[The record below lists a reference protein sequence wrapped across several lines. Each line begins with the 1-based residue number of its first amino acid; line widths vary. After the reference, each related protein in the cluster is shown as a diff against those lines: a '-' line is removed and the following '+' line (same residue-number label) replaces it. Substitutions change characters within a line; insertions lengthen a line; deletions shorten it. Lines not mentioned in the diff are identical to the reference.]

1 MRAKGSLLIKGGRI
15 VDPATGIDRVADLL
29 VKNGLV
35 EKISQPGERLGS
47 KTQEVISA
55 QGKVV
60 VPGLIDIHTH
70 LREPG
75 REDEETILSG
85 SQAAVA
91 GGFTAVACM
100 ANTYPPIDSQEGVR
114 FVLERA
120 KQANCRIYPIAAVT
134 KGLKGEELT
143 EVADLV
149 KSGTVAISDDG
160 NPVTRSQIMRRALEY
175 SKIFDIPIISHCE
188 DRDLSSRGVINES
201 YTSTLL
207 GLGGIPSVSEE
218 IMVARDIHL
227 AQFTQGRL
235 HLAHLSTAGSL
246 SLVREAKGKGIR
258 VTAEVTPHHLILS
271 DELIRQSFDPNLK
284 MNPPLREKKDIEA
297 LREGLAD
304 GTIDCIVTDHA
315 PHSPEEKDV
324 EFDAAPFG
332 IIGLET
338 SLGLILTELY
348 HKGILGLKDIIS
360 LMSTNPAQ
368 ILGLKGGSLKVGDP
382 ADITIIDLE
391 REWKVKPSQFKSKS
405 RNTPFGGWIL
415 KGKAIA
421 TIVGG
426 GIVYREGI

>member
-35 EKISQPGERLGS
+35 EGISRPGERMDS
-47 KTQEVISA
+47 KAQEVISA
-55 QGKVV
+55 QGKAV

-91 GGFTAVACM
+91 GGFAAVACM

-120 KQANCRIYPIAAVT
+120 KQAKCRIYPIAAVT
-134 KGLKGEELT
+134 KGLKGEELA

-160 NPVTRSQIMRRALEY
+160 NPIARSQIMRRALEY

-188 DRDLSSRGVINES
+188 DKDLSSEGVINES

-235 HLAHLSTAGSL
+235 HIAHLSTAGSL
-246 SLVREAKGKGIR
+246 SLVREAKRKGIR

-284 MNPPLREKKDIEA
+284 MNPPLREKKDIKA
-297 LREGLAD
+297 LREGLVD

-348 HKGILGLKDIIS
+348 HKGVLGLKDIIS

-368 ILGLKGGSLKVGDP
+368 ILGPKGGSLKVGDP

>member
-1 MRAKGSLLIKGGRI
+1 M
-15 VDPATGIDRVADLL
+15 D
-29 VKNGLV
+29 
-35 EKISQPGERLGS
+35 S

-85 SQAAVA
+85 SQAAAA

-100 ANTYPPIDSQEGVR
+100 ANTNPSIDSQEGVR

-120 KQANCRIYPIAAVT
+120 KQARCRIYPIAAVT
-134 KGLKGEELT
+134 KGQRGEELT
-143 EVADLV
+143 EMADLT
-149 KSGTVAISDDG
+149 KSGAVALSDDG
-160 NPVTRSQIMRRALEY
+160 NPVSRSQIMRRALEY
-175 SKIFDIPIISHCE
+175 SKIFDVPIISHCE
-188 DRDLSSRGVINES
+188 DRDLSSGGVINES

-207 GLGGIPSVSEE
+207 GLGGIPSISEE

-235 HLAHLSTAGSL
+235 HLAHLSTAGSIA
-246 SLVREAKGKGIR
+246 LVREAKKRGIR

-315 PHSPEEKDV
+315 PHSAEEKDV

-360 LMSTNPAQ
+360 LMSTKPAQ

-382 ADITIIDLE
+382 ADITIIDLQK
-391 REWKVKPSQFKSKS
+391 EWKVKPAQFKSKS

-426 GIVYREGI
+426 EIVYREGI

>member
-1 MRAKGSLLIKGGRI
+1 MGVKGSLLIKGGRI

-55 QGKVV
+55 QGKAV

-160 NPVTRSQIMRRALEY
+160 NPVARSQIMRRALEY
-175 SKIFDIPIISHCE
+175 SKIFNIPIISHCE
-188 DRDLSSRGVINES
+188 DKDLSSGGVINES

-218 IMVARDIHL
+218 IIVARDIHL

-246 SLVREAKGKGIR
+246 ALVREAKGKGIR

-391 REWKVKPSQFKSKS
+391 KEWKVKPSQFKSKS

>member
-35 EKISQPGERLGS
+35 ERISQPGERLDS
-47 KTQEVISA
+47 KAQEVISA

-75 REDEETILSG
+75 REDEETIVSG
-85 SQAAVA
+85 SLAAVA

-114 FVLERA
+114 FVLEKA
-120 KQANCRIYPIAAVT
+120 KQANCHIYPIAAVT

-175 SKIFDIPIISHCE
+175 SKIFDIPVISHCE
-188 DRDLSSRGVINES
+188 DRDLSSGGVINES

-235 HLAHLSTAGSL
+235 HLAHLSTAGSIA
-246 SLVREAKGKGIR
+246 LVREAKGKGIR

-348 HKGILGLKDIIS
+348 HKGVLGLKDIIS

-391 REWKVKPSQFKSKS
+391 KEWKVKPSQFKSKS

>member
-35 EKISQPGERLGS
+35 ERISQPGERLNS
-47 KTQEVISA
+47 KAQEAISA

-75 REDEETILSG
+75 REDEETIVSG
-85 SQAAVA
+85 SLAAVA

-114 FVLERA
+114 FVLEKA
-120 KQANCRIYPIAAVT
+120 KQANCHIYPIAAVT

-175 SKIFDIPIISHCE
+175 SKIFDIPVISHCE
-188 DRDLSSRGVINES
+188 DRDLSSGGVINES

-207 GLGGIPSVSEE
+207 GLGGIPSISEE

-235 HLAHLSTAGSL
+235 HLAHLSTAGSIA
-246 SLVREAKGKGIR
+246 LVREAKGKGIR

-348 HKGILGLKDIIS
+348 HKGVLGLKDIIS

-391 REWKVKPSQFKSKS
+391 KEWKVKPSQFKSKS

>member
-1 MRAKGSLLIKGGRI
+1 MKAEAQLLVKGGRV
-15 VDPATGIDRVADLL
+15 VDPASGLDQVADLL
-29 VKNGLV
+29 ISEG
-35 EKISQPGERLGS
+35 KIERISEPGSELRAER
-47 KTQEVISA
+47 VIPA
-55 QGKVV
+55 QGKLV

-100 ANTYPPIDSQEGVR
+100 ANTQPPIDSQEGVR
-114 FVLERA
+114 FVLERGREA
-120 KQANCRIYPIAAVT
+120 FCRIYPIAAVT
-134 KGLKGEELT
+134 KGLRGEELT

-149 KSGTVAISDDG
+149 RAGAVALSDDG
-160 NPVTRSQIMRRALEY
+160 NPVSSSQLMRRALEY
-175 SKIFDIPIISHCE
+175 SKAFGVSIISHCE
-188 DRDLSSRGVINES
+188 DRDLSSGGVINES
-201 YTSTLL
+201 FTSTLL
-207 GLGGIPSVSEE
+207 GLGGIPSLSEE
-218 IMVARDIHL
+218 VMVARDIQL
-227 AQFTQGRL
+227 AQFTGGRL

-246 SLVREAKGKGIR
+246 ELVREAKGKGVR

-271 DELIRQSFDPNLK
+271 DEQIRASFDPNLK
-284 MNPPLREKKDIEA
+284 VNPPLREREDVDA

-315 PHSPEEKDV
+315 PHSSEEKDV

-348 HKGILGLKDIIS
+348 HKGLLDLKPIIS
-360 LMSTNPAQ
+360 LMSTNPAR
-368 ILGLKGGSLKVGDP
+368 ILGLPGGDLRPGGP
-382 ADITIIDLE
+382 ADVTIIDLE
-391 REWKVKPSQFKSKS
+391 KEWEVEPARFKSKS
-405 RNTPFGGWIL
+405 RNTPFGGWRL
-415 KGKAIA
+415 KGKAVV

-426 GIVYREGI
+426 RIVYQEGV

>member
-15 VDPATGIDRVADLL
+15 VDPASGIDRVADLL
-29 VKNGLV
+29 IKDGLV
-35 EKISQPGERLGS
+35 ERISLANQREL
-47 KTQEVISA
+47 
-55 QGKVV
+55 V

-85 SQAAVA
+85 SQAAAA
-91 GGFTAVACM
+91 GGFTGVACM
-100 ANTYPPIDSQEGVR
+100 ANTQPPIESQEGVR

-120 KQANCRIYPIAAVT
+120 QQAKCRIYPIAAVT

-143 EVADLV
+143 EAADLV
-149 KSGTVAISDDG
+149 RAGAVALSDDG
-160 NPVTRSQIMRRALEY
+160 NPISNSQIMRRALEY
-175 SKIFDIPIISHCE
+175 SKALGIPICSHCE
-188 DRDLSSRGVINES
+188 DRDLSSGGGMNES
-201 YTSTLL
+201 STSTLL
-207 GLGGIPSVSEE
+207 GLVGIPSISEE
-218 IMVARDIHL
+218 VTVARDILL

-246 SLVREAKGKGIR
+246 ELVKEAKKRGVR

-271 DELIRQSFDPNLK
+271 DELIRASFDPNLK
-284 MNPPLREKKDIEA
+284 MNPPLRGKEDIEA
-297 LREGLAD
+297 LRKGLTD

-315 PHSPEEKDV
+315 PHSTEEKDV

-348 HKGILGLKDIIS
+348 HKGILNLQTIIS
-360 LMSTNPAQ
+360 LMSANPAK
-368 ILGLKGGSLKVGDP
+368 ILGIKGGNLRVGSP
-382 ADITIIDLE
+382 ADVTIIDLE
-391 REWKVKPSQFKSKS
+391 KEWQVGPAKFRSKS
-405 RNTPFGGWIL
+405 RNTPFGGWTL
-415 KGKAIA
+415 QGKAVA

-426 GIVYREGI
+426 EICYREGV

>member
-188 DRDLSSRGVINES
+188 DKDLSSGGVINES

-246 SLVREAKGKGIR
+246 ALVREAKGKGIR

-426 GIVYREGI
+426 EIVYREGI

>member
-15 VDPATGIDRVADLL
+15 VDPATGIDQVADLL

-35 EKISQPGERLGS
+35 ERISQPGERLDS
-47 KTQEVISA
+47 KAQEVISA

-75 REDEETILSG
+75 REDEETIVSG
-85 SQAAVA
+85 SLAAVA

-114 FVLERA
+114 FVLEKA
-120 KQANCRIYPIAAVT
+120 KQANCHIYPIAAVT

-175 SKIFDIPIISHCE
+175 SKIFDIPVISHCE
-188 DRDLSSRGVINES
+188 DRDLSSGGVINES

-207 GLGGIPSVSEE
+207 GLGGIPSISEE

-235 HLAHLSTAGSL
+235 HLAHLSTAGSIA
-246 SLVREAKGKGIR
+246 LVREAKGKGIR

-348 HKGILGLKDIIS
+348 HKGVLGLKDIIS

-391 REWKVKPSQFKSKS
+391 KEWKVKPSQFKSKS

-426 GIVYREGI
+426 EIVYREGI

>member
-35 EKISQPGERLGS
+35 ERISRPGERLGS

-100 ANTYPPIDSQEGVR
+100 ANTNPPIDSQEGVR

-120 KQANCRIYPIAAVT
+120 KQANCRTYPIAAAT

-188 DRDLSSRGVINES
+188 DRDLSSGGVINES

-227 AQFTQGRL
+227 AQFTQSRL
-235 HLAHLSTAGSL
+235 HLAHLSTAGSIA
-246 SLVREAKGKGIR
+246 LVREAKGKGIR

-348 HKGILGLKDIIS
+348 HKGVLGLKDIIS

-368 ILGLKGGSLKVGDP
+368 ILGLKGGSLKAGDP

-391 REWKVKPSQFKSKS
+391 EEWKVKPSQFKSKS

>member
-35 EKISQPGERLGS
+35 ERISQPGERLDS
-47 KTQEVISA
+47 KAQEVISA

-75 REDEETILSG
+75 REDEETIVSG
-85 SQAAVA
+85 SLAAVA

-100 ANTYPPIDSQEGVR
+100 ANTDPPIDSQEGVR

-120 KQANCRIYPIAAVT
+120 KQAKCRIYPIAAAT
-134 KGLKGEELT
+134 KGQKGEELT

-149 KSGTVAISDDG
+149 KSGAVALSDDG

-188 DRDLSSRGVINES
+188 DEDLSSGGTINES

-218 IMVARDIHL
+218 IMVTRDIHL

-235 HLAHLSTAGSL
+235 HLAHLSTAGSIA
-246 SLVREAKGKGIR
+246 LVREAKGKGIR

-271 DELIRQSFDPNLK
+271 DELIRPSFDPNLK

-348 HKGILGLKDIIS
+348 HKGVLGLKDIIS

-391 REWKVKPSQFKSKS
+391 KEWKVKPSQFKSKS

-426 GIVYREGI
+426 EIVYREGI

>member
-35 EKISQPGERLGS
+35 ERISQPGERLDS
-47 KTQEVISA
+47 KAQEVISA

-75 REDEETILSG
+75 REDEETIVSG
-85 SQAAVA
+85 SLAAVA

-114 FVLERA
+114 FVLEKA
-120 KQANCRIYPIAAVT
+120 KQANCHIYPIAAVT

-175 SKIFDIPIISHCE
+175 SKIFDIPVISHCE
-188 DRDLSSRGVINES
+188 DRDLSSGGVINES

-207 GLGGIPSVSEE
+207 GLGGIPSISEE

-235 HLAHLSTAGSL
+235 HLAHLSTAGSIA
-246 SLVREAKGKGIR
+246 LVREAKGKGIR

-348 HKGILGLKDIIS
+348 HKGVLGLKDIIS

-391 REWKVKPSQFKSKS
+391 KEWKVKPSQFKSKS

-426 GIVYREGI
+426 EIVYREGI